1 VRYVFT
7 HAEYDK
13 NDWKHNPLY
22 YPESYGALLSKYLP
36 MPIASEDDN
45 ERALVV
51 QNLMAIER
59 RSPEENSLL
68 ELLVQLIER
77 FEDEHYSF
85 DAASQG
91 DLATPHS
98 ILLHLMEER
107 DFKQAGLVGII
118 GSRGVVSEVVN
129 GKRDI
134 SKAQASALSQLFHVD
149 VGLFIG
155 Q

>member
-1 VRYVFT
+1 MTKMTGSATV
-7 HAEYDK
+7 AI
-13 NDWKHNPLY
+13 N
-22 YPESYGALLSKYLP
+22 PESYGALLSKYLP
-36 MPIASEDDN
+36 MPITSEDDN
-45 ERALVV
+45 ERALEVV
-51 QNLMAIER
+51 QTLMAIEL

-85 DAASQG
+85 YAASQG
-91 DLATPHS
+91 ELATPRS
-98 ILLHLMEER
+98 ILLHLMEEH
-107 DFKQAGLVGII
+107 DLKQADLVGII

-134 SKAQASALSQLFHVD
+134 SNAQASSLSQLFHVD

-155 Q
+155 